1 MRIGDLK
8 LSGPFVAAP
17 MAGVTSPAF
26 RLMARRAGASLA
38 YTEMVSAVGLVRQHK
53 LTWDLC
59 QTDSQE
65 RPVALQLF
73 GADPEIMHQAALL
86 VARMPVDV
94 VDVNLGCPAKKIRR
108 QGAGSALL
116 DDPPLAAEVV
126 AAAVQASEVPVTVKL
141 RLGFRSDQLEKIL
154 PGILKTG
161 IQAVC
166 LHARTAKQGFAGEA
180 DWKAIA
186 RLKAWCPV
194 PVIGNGDVRSG
205 SQAAAMLQETG
216 CDGVMIGRAA
226 LGNPWIFERALARLA
241 GEEPRQV
248 PVSERRA
255 ALWEHM
261 ELARL
266 HGGPNQALHF
276 ARQFMM
282 WYSKGLPD
290 SAAYRRQAGRAPDL
304 ASLISL
310 TDDYFNRLEALEL
323 VEARDA
329 ELEAAS

>member
-1 MRIGDLK
+1 MQIKTLELG
-8 LSGPFVAAP
+8 GPFVAAP

-26 RLMARRAGASLA
+26 RLMARRSGASLA
-38 YTEMVSAVGLVRQHK
+38 YTEMVSAVGLVRGHK

-59 QTDSQE
+59 QVTPQE

-73 GADPEIMHQAALL
+73 GSDPQIMHQAARL
-86 VARMPVDV
+86 VAGMPVDL

-116 DDPPLAAEVV
+116 EDPLLASEVV
-126 AAAVQASEVPVTVKL
+126 AATVQASIAPVTVKL
-141 RLGFRSDQLEKIL
+141 RLGFKSDQLEELL
-154 PGILKTG
+154 PGILKAG
-161 IQAVC
+161 ISAVC
-166 LHARTAKQGFAGEA
+166 LHARTAKQGFAGVA
-180 DWKAIA
+180 DWDAIA

-205 SQAAAMLQETG
+205 GQAVAMLRQTG

-241 GEEPRQV
+241 NREPRQV
-248 PVSERRA
+248 PVGERRA

-290 SAAYRRQAGRAPDL
+290 SAAYRRQAGQACDL
-304 ASLISL
+304 ASLITI
-310 TDDYFNRLEALEL
+310 TDSYFNNLEAMEL
-323 VEARDA
+323 AGQQA
-329 ELEAAS
+329 PGLEAAS

>member
-38 YTEMVSAVGLVRQHK
+38 YTEMVSAVGLVREHK
-53 LTWDLC
+53 LTWELC
-59 QTDSQE
+59 QVDPQE

-73 GADPEIMHQAALL
+73 GADPEIMHQAARL
-86 VARMPVDV
+86 VAQMQVDV

-126 AAAVQASEVPVTVKL
+126 AAVVQASEAPVTAKL
-141 RLGFRSDQLEKIL
+141 RLGFRNDQLGKIL
-154 PGILKTG
+154 PDILKTG
-161 IQAVC
+161 VKAIC

-180 DWKAIA
+180 DWKAISK
-186 RLKAWCPV
+186 LKAWCPV

-205 SQAAAMLQETG
+205 SQAVAMLKETG
-216 CDGVMIGRAA
+216 CDAVMIGRAA
-226 LGNPWIFERALARLA
+226 LGNPWIFERASARLA
-241 GEEPRQV
+241 GEAPRQV
-248 PVSERRA
+248 PVSERRST
-255 ALWEHM
+255 LWEHM

-290 SAAYRRQAGRAPDL
+290 SAAYRRQAGQAPDL
-304 ASLISL
+304 ASLIST
-310 TDDYFNRLEALEL
+310 TDQYFNRLEALEL
-323 VEARDA
+323 AGQQDP

>member
-1 MRIGDLK
+1 M
-8 LSGPFVAAP
+8 AAP
-17 MAGVTSPAF
+17 MAGVTSAAF

-38 YTEMVSAVGLVRQHK
+38 YTEMVSAVGLVREHK

-59 QTDSQE
+59 QVDPQE

-73 GADPEIMHQAALL
+73 GADPETMHQAARL
-86 VARMPVDV
+86 VAKMPVDV
-94 VDVNLGCPAKKIRR
+94 LDVNLGCPAKKIRR

-116 DDPPLAAEVV
+116 DDPVLAAEVV
-126 AAAVQASEVPVTVKL
+126 AAVVQASEASVTAKL
-141 RLGFRSDQLEKIL
+141 RLGFRSDQLEQIL
-154 PGILKTG
+154 PGVLKAG
-161 IQAVC
+161 VVAIC
-166 LHARTAKQGFAGEA
+166 LHARTAKQGFAGDA

-186 RLKAWCPV
+186 SLKSWCPV
-194 PVIGNGDVRSG
+194 PLIGNGDVRSG
-205 SQAAAMLQETG
+205 SQAVAMLKETG

-290 SAAYRRQAGRAPDL
+290 SAAYRRQAGGAPDL
-304 ASLISL
+304 ASLISI
-310 TDDYFNRLEALEL
+310 TDDYFNNLEALEL
-323 VEARDA
+323 AAQEAPG
-329 ELEAAS
+329 LEAAS

>member
-1 MRIGDLK
+1 M
-8 LSGPFVAAP
+8 AAP

-38 YTEMVSAVGLVRQHK
+38 YTEMVSSVGLVREHK

-59 QTDSQE
+59 QVAPQE

-73 GADPEIMHQAALL
+73 GADPETMNRAARL
-86 VARMPVDV
+86 VAQMPVDI

-116 DDPPLAAEVV
+116 DEPSLAAEVV
-126 AAAVQASEVPVTVKL
+126 AAVVQASTVPVTAKL
-141 RLGFRSDQLEKIL
+141 RMGFRKDQLEEIL
-154 PGILKTG
+154 PGILKAG
-161 IQAVC
+161 VKAVC
-166 LHARTAKQGFAGEA
+166 LHGRTVKQGFAGEA

-186 RLKAWCPV
+186 RLKTWCPV
-194 PVIGNGDVRSG
+194 PLIGNGDVRSG
-205 SQAAAMLQETG
+205 SQAVAMLEQTG

-248 PVSERRA
+248 PVAERRA

-290 SAAYRRQAGRAPDL
+290 SAAYRRRAGQSSDL
-304 ASLISL
+304 ASLMAITDNYFDSL
-310 TDDYFNRLEALEL
+310 ETLEMGDGQA
-323 VEARDA
+323 AG
-329 ELEAAS
+329 LEAAS

>member
-1 MRIGDLK
+1 MRIKDLE

-17 MAGVTSPAF
+17 MAGVSSPAF
-26 RLMARRAGASLA
+26 RLMARRSGASLA
-38 YTEMVSAVGLVRQHK
+38 YTEMVSAVGLVRGHK

-59 QTDSQE
+59 QVTPQE

-73 GADPEIMHQAALL
+73 GSDPSVMHQAARL
-86 VARMPVDV
+86 VAQMPVDV

-116 DDPPLAAEVV
+116 DDPVLAAEIV
-126 AAAVQASEVPVTVKL
+126 AAVVQAAEVPVTAKL
-141 RLGFRSDQLEKIL
+141 RLGFKSDQLEEIL
-154 PGILKTG
+154 PGVLKAG
-161 IQAVC
+161 VAALC
-166 LHARTAKQGFAGEA
+166 LHARTAKQGFAGAA
-180 DWKAIA
+180 DWQAIA
-186 RLKAWCPV
+186 RLKTWCPV
-194 PVIGNGDVRSG
+194 PLIGNGDVRSG
-205 SQAAAMLQETG
+205 AQAVAMLKETG

-241 GEEPRQV
+241 GREPRQV
-248 PVSERRA
+248 PVAERRA

-261 ELARL
+261 EMARL

-282 WYSKGLPD
+282 WYSKGLPE
-290 SAAYRRQAGRAPDL
+290 SASFRRQAGRASDL

-310 TDDYFNRLEALEL
+310 TDSYFNRLEALENT
-323 VEARDA
+323 AA
-329 ELEAAS
+329 EQLGLEAAS

>member
-1 MRIGDLK
+1 MRIADLE

-38 YTEMVSAVGLVRQHK
+38 YTEMVSAVGLVRGHK

-59 QTDSQE
+59 EVAPQE

-73 GADPEIMHQAALL
+73 GADPEIMHRAARL
-86 VARMPVDV
+86 VADMPVDV

-126 AAAVQASEVPVTVKL
+126 AAVVQASHAPVTAKL
-141 RLGFRSDQLEKIL
+141 RLGFRKDQLEDIL
-154 PGILKTG
+154 PGIIKTG
-161 IQAVC
+161 VQAIC
-166 LHARTAKQGFAGEA
+166 LHARTAKQGFAGQA

-186 RLKAWCPV
+186 RLKSWCPV
-194 PVIGNGDVRSG
+194 PLIGNGDVRSG
-205 SQAAAMLQETG
+205 RQAVAMLQETG

-241 GEEPRQV
+241 AEEPRWV
-248 PVSERRA
+248 PVAERRT

-266 HGGPNQALHF
+266 HGGHNQALHF

-290 SAAYRRQAGRAPDL
+290 SAAYRRRAGGSSDL
-304 ASLISL
+304 ASLIAVTES
-310 TDDYFNRLEALEL
+310 YFDSLEAMEM
-323 VEARDA
+323 AGA
-329 ELEAAS
+329 QTMCMEAAS

>member
-1 MRIGDLK
+1 MRIGDLE
-8 LSGPFVAAP
+8 LNGPFVAAP
-17 MAGVTSPAF
+17 MAGVSSPAF

-38 YTEMVSAVGLVRQHK
+38 CTEMVSAVGLVREHK

-59 QTDSQE
+59 QVAPQE

-73 GADPEIMHQAALL
+73 GADPEAMHQAARL
-86 VARMPVDV
+86 VAQMPVDV

-126 AAAVQASEVPVTVKL
+126 AAVVQASTAPVTAKL
-141 RLGFRSDQLEKIL
+141 RLGFKSDRLEDIL

-161 IQAVC
+161 IKAVC
-166 LHARTAKQGFAGEA
+166 LHARTTKQGFAGEA

-186 RLKAWCPV
+186 RLKSWCPL

-205 SQAAAMLQETG
+205 RQAVAMLEETG

-241 GEEPRQV
+241 GREPRQV
-248 PVSERRA
+248 PVGERRA

-290 SAAYRRQAGRAPDL
+290 SAAFRRQAGQATDL
-304 ASLISL
+304 ASLISV
-310 TDDYFNRLEALEL
+310 TDNYFNNLEALEMTGGP
-323 VEARDA
+323 AA